1 MMSGRF
7 APGRRAVGAAGRLS
21 FADFVADNTANGCA
35 TDGSEHTAA
44 RKNGPS
50 DGTDTST
57 NGGVLALRRHAG
69 TTTEGKQYCC
79 GHCTERD
86 SLRLFHGITSFLNVV
101 LLVLRTRSSITH

>member
-57 NGGVLALRRHAG
+57 NGGVLALDGCAFAEPPSASVFLG
-69 TTTEGKQYCC
+69 TW
-79 GHCTERD
+79 
-86 SLRLFHGITSFLNVV
+86 SALPRLAAACLA
-101 LLVLRTRSSITH
+101 RSIENLPVGRKKL